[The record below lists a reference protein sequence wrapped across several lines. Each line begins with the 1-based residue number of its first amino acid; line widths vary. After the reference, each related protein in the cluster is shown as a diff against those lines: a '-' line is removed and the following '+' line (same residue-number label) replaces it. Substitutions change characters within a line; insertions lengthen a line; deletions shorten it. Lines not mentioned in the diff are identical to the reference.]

1 MAGHEFRVR
10 KAEEY
15 YPVGDRRG
23 TVLMLPGRGYSCGM
37 LLLAWTTRALQ
48 ATGWTVLQAEWDL
61 SAVPDEPRVF
71 IEGVAQGL
79 DEMERQTGP
88 VPHRGEVS
96 GNLGRSLGRR
106 AGVPGCLAH
115 ACLQGSSACTPCR
128 ATATLWPTG
137 SASIRLTTWLSEEPR
152 TACGRRDSAAPGRSS
167 RSRGPTTAWRSPTGA
182 RPCDITRASRPPW
195 STSLRELARRRAGAA
210 APGDELHLVAG
221 GIPCTVSR

>member
-37 LLLAWTTRALQ
+37 SLLAWTTRALQ

-88 VPHRGEVS
+88 VLIVAKSLGTLAAHWGAEQEYPAVWLTPVFKAAGLYPMPGHSDALADRIREYPTDNLVVGGTADGLWQSGFRGTGKVLEIEGADHSLEVS
-96 GNLGRSLGRR
+96 D
-106 AGVPGCLAH
+106 
-115 ACLQGSSACTPCR
+115 
-128 ATATLWPTG
+128 W
-137 SASIRLTTWLSEEPR
+137 
-152 TACGRRDSAAPGRSS
+152 RSS
-167 RSRGPTTAWRSPTGA
+167 MRHHEGV
-182 RPCDITRASRPPW
+182 ASAVVDFA
-195 STSLRELARRRAGAA
+195 SGV
-210 APGDELHLVAG
+210 G
-221 GIPCTVSR
+221 